1 MVCFSDTMSP
11 KASEAESRAFLHLK
25 GTAALD
31 GASLAK
37 RKALKIVGLAPAGTL
52 W

>member
-1 MVCFSDTMSP
+1 MSS
-11 KASEAESRAFLHLK
+11 KASEAESGAFLHLK

-37 RKALKIVGLAPAGTL
+37 RKAQNRLAPAGTL